1 MWNLNCSQRSPLK
14 QRPHLYYGIAD
25 LLALDTSQN
34 KLFLSTTPTR
44 SIKLLTSS
52 VFVIS
57 AVPDPFVWYS
67 AYLSICLLQPFIGFF
82 FLLIVFCYCLTKFHA
97 VRFWNSFP
105 FLPRPFWIL
114 IVPSRVLTNL
124 TFVFAISD
132 FMATFCLALLIWL
145 WSGVAFNHC
154 ELLFKT
160 MKRELNKYFSQ
171 SRCFFH

>member
-34 KLFLSTTPTR
+34 KLCLSTTPTR

-52 VFVIS
+52 AFVIS

-114 IVPSRVLTNL
+114 ILPSRVLTNSPFFL
-124 TFVFAISD
+124 PSRILWLYSV
-132 FMATFCLALLIWL
+132 LLY
-145 WSGVAFNHC
+145 SFGYGVEWPSITVNC
-154 ELLFKT
+154 YSKQW
-160 MKRELNKYFSQ
+160 KGN
-171 SRCFFH
+171 